1 MPDDRAAASGPLLQ
15 RVFSRRGA
23 ILFTRNTIVSLF
35 VFTLGLALLWLMVER
50 LEVAKV
56 PAAAISFLV
65 SNTIHYAFG
74 RTWIYRGTERR
85 LAAGF
90 AYFLINALVGLAM
103 AMAGALFAAFLELGL
118 HYLLARIVASIF
130 VGLTLF
136 LLNAVLNFRSL

>member
-1 MPDDRAAASGPLLQ
+1 MPDGRAAASGPLLQ

-103 AMAGALFAAFLELGL
+103 TVALFSAFLELGL

>member
-1 MPDDRAAASGPLLQ
+1 MPDGRAAASGPLLQ

-23 ILFTRNTIVSLF
+23 ILFTR
-35 VFTLGLALLWLMVER
+35 
-50 LEVAKV
+50 
-56 PAAAISFLV
+56 
-65 SNTIHYAFG
+65 NTIHYAFG

-90 AYFLINALVGLAM
+90 AYFLINAFVGLAM
-103 AMAGALFAAFLELGL
+103 TVALFATFLELGL